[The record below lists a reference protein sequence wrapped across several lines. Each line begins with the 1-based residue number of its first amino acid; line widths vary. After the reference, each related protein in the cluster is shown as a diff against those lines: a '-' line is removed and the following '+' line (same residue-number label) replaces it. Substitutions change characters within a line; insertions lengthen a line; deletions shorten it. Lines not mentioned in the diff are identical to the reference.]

1 MNRLA
6 RRLGI
11 RRWTDVAWLVGSSAW
26 VLLTIGFFLRAQAV
40 YPLLDGND
48 PVYIRTVVLSMA
60 IVSVAMWL
68 MRRRIFTGEARQ
80 PLLMWT
86 LILGMAVTVTFAALG
101 SILFV
106 NGAFDRGSPVRRMAL
121 VVSEVDEPKNRHYML
136 TFRDAPGISPV
147 KLELKAR
154 EALVV
159 PVGGQVALEVM
170 PGRLGRPWVR
180 GHAP

>member
-1 MNRLA
+1 MNPVA

-11 RRWTDVAWLVGSSAW
+11 RRWTDVAWLVGSCAW
-26 VLLTIGFFLRAQAV
+26 VLLSIGSFLRAQAV

-48 PVYIRTVVLSMA
+48 PVYTRTLVLSMA
-60 IVSVAMWL
+60 VVSLALWL
-68 MRRRIFTGEARQ
+68 VRKRLFTGEARQ

-86 LILGMAVTVTFAALG
+86 LILGMAVTVTFAVLG

-106 NGAFDRGSPVRRMAL
+106 NGAFDRGNPIRRIAS
-121 VVSEVDEPKNRHYML
+121 VVSEADEPKNRHYML
-136 TFRDAPGISPV
+136 TFHDAPGVSPV

-159 PVGGQVALEVM
+159 PVGGQLELEVM
-170 PGRLGRPWVR
+170 PGRLGHPWVR